1 MFKNDFLNLIT
12 SVLGTALM
20 ILLMILGIVFI
31 AQAFETKTT
40 VTVPLTEENCWTTY
54 QVNQECFN
62 DCLK

>member
-1 MFKNDFLNLIT
+1 MFEDDILNLIT
-12 SVLGTALM
+12 SIFGLVIM
-20 ILLMILGIVFI
+20 ILLMFLGLVFL